1 MTTYSAMGVGPFGV
15 VTAGYAVP
23 EAVNAKPP
31 TTLTSSRRID
41 FVTQRYVTN
50 SAGGF
55 DGMDDI
61 GQRVVLLVSGA
72 VRVPPKIT
80 PRAISSIQEAVRA
93 ALDNIVNVE
102 RAITLDQVDVVS
114 ERAGQLAARVT
125 FTNLKTRTKQT
136 ALAALSE

>member
-1 MTTYSAMGVGPFGV
+1 MSIYSAMGVGPFGV

-41 FVTQRYVTN
+41 FVTQRYVGN
-50 SAGGF
+50 AQGGF
-55 DGMDDI
+55 EGMDDT

-80 PRAISSIQEAVRA
+80 PRAISSIREAVIA
-93 ALDNIVNVE
+93 ALSDMINVE
-102 RAITLDQVDVVS
+102 RSITLDTIDVVS

>member
-23 EAVNAKPP
+23 EAANAKPP

-41 FVTQRYVTN
+41 FVTQRYVHN

-55 DGMDDI
+55 EGMDDI

-125 FTNLKTRTKQT
+125 FTNLKTSTKQT

>member
-23 EAVNAKPP
+23 EAANAKPP

-55 DGMDDI
+55 EGMDDI

>member
-23 EAVNAKPP
+23 EATNAKPP

-41 FVTQRYVTN
+41 FVTQRYVHN

-55 DGMDDI
+55 EGMDDI

-125 FTNLKTRTKQT
+125 FTNLKTSTKQT

>member
-1 MTTYSAMGVGPFGV
+1 MSIYSAMGVGPFGV

-55 DGMDDI
+55 EGMDDI

-80 PRAISSIQEAVRA
+80 PRAISSIREAVRA

-125 FTNLKTRTKQT
+125 FTNLKTSTKQT

>member
-1 MTTYSAMGVGPFGV
+1 MSIYSAMGVGPFGV

-23 EAVNAKPP
+23 EAANAKPP

-80 PRAISSIQEAVRA
+80 PRAISSIREAVIA
-93 ALDNIVNVE
+93 ALSDMINVE
-102 RAITLDQVDVVS
+102 RSITLDQIDVVS
-114 ERAGQLAARVT
+114 ERAGQLAARIA

>member
-23 EAVNAKPP
+23 EAANAKPP

-41 FVTQRYVTN
+41 FVTQRYVHN
-50 SAGGF
+50 GAGGF
-55 DGMDDI
+55 EGMDDI

-125 FTNLKTRTKQT
+125 FTNLKTSTKQT

>member
-23 EAVNAKPP
+23 EAANAKPP

-55 DGMDDI
+55 EGMDDI

-125 FTNLKTRTKQT
+125 FTNLKTSTKQT

>member
-1 MTTYSAMGVGPFGV
+1 MSIYSAMGVGPFGV

-23 EAVNAKPP
+23 EAANAKPP

-55 DGMDDI
+55 EGMDDI